1 MGDRDAW
8 LTWLPQAGAAVRG
21 GIVTRSGRTG
31 WDELLARARRL
42 AADLPESGTGSWVVP
57 ADRGVQTVL
66 GLLVLGLAT
75 PAPSW
80 VLGDP
85 GSWAEPGAPGYADL
99 LVPAAPHAAA
109 PPGVTG
115 ATYATATSGSTGTPR
130 LLFGHVG
137 NLASTVRLY
146 TDELPEF
153 AAAEAFVTCSPPD
166 FAAAFYLMLLPAL
179 VLRRD
184 LVLFRPSDWQLAAA
198 ELAGRPAVCLAPP
211 ALQVQGARCGRAGAS
226 YRDTWFVP
234 AGGGM
239 TLRRAERV
247 AAGFPGCRF
256 LTILGSTETGLM
268 TVSRQV
274 RDDGYVGRPLA
285 RKPVWLDDVGPDGV
299 GTLWTRGPDT
309 RFAVRGGQLL
319 TGPDGAVSTGD
330 LAHLSPDGGYVL
342 DGRQGELVK
351 VDGVSVY
358 PNRVAEAL
366 RRLPGVDDV
375 AVTVDRTGAADRLVL
390 TVVGTADEQAIRAAC
405 AALPQPIVPHRVLCR
420 SGARAY
426 TDRGKVRT

>member
-1 MGDRDAW
+1 MGQREAW
-8 LTWLPQAGAAVRG
+8 LTGLPQAGTEGRG
-21 GIVTRSGRTG
+21 GVVTRSGRAG
-31 WDELLARARRL
+31 WDGLLAQARRL
-42 AADLPESGTGSWVVP
+42 AADLPGTGVGGWVVP
-57 ADRGVQTVL
+57 ADRGVRTVL

-85 GSWAEPGAPGYADL
+85 ASWAEPDAPGYADL
-99 LVPAAPHAAA
+99 LFPAASHAAA
-109 PPGVTG
+109 PPGASG

-137 NLASTVRLY
+137 NLAPAVRLY

-184 LVLFRPSDWQLAAA
+184 LVLFRPSDWPFAAA
-198 ELAGRPAVCLAPP
+198 ELAGRPTVCLAPP
-211 ALQVQGARCGRAGAS
+211 ALQVQGARCGRPGAS

-239 TLRRAERV
+239 TLRRADRV

-256 LTILGSTETGLM
+256 LTILGSTETGLL

-285 RKPVWLDDVGPDGV
+285 GKPVWLDGIAPDGV

-309 RFAVRGGQLL
+309 RFAARGGQLM

-330 LAHLSPDGGYVL
+330 LAHPTPDGGYVL

-358 PNRVAEAL
+358 PNRIAEAL

-390 TVVGTADEQAIRAAC
+390 TVVGTADEAAVRAAC
-405 AALPQPIVPHRVLCR
+405 AALPQPIVPHRVRCR
-420 SGARAY
+420 ADARAY